1 MNKIYEPKEDSFLLA
16 NKIQNMKSVKT
27 LEVGIGSGLVTN
39 ELIKI
44 SKIVIGTDISYDVLL
59 EYKKSP
65 NNINS
70 IDLVC
75 CINCD
80 VFRHNVFDLIVFNPP
95 YLSSHDIVDL
105 AVDGGIDGIQITVE
119 ILETIYPILKINGE
133 ILFVSS
139 SFSNY
144 VKIINL
150 LEKQGFQVKIVDKYH
165 VFFED
170 IILIHAKNN
179 VINTIY

>member
-16 NKIQNMKSVKT
+16 NKIKNMKSVKT

-44 SKIVIGTDISYDVLL
+44 SKTVIGTDISYHVLL

-65 NNINS
+65 NNIKT

-75 CINCD
+75 CVNCD
-80 VFRHNVFDLIVFNPP
+80 VFRDNVFDLVVFNPP
-95 YLSSHDIVDL
+95 YLSSHAIVDL
-105 AVDGGIDGIQITVE
+105 AVDGGVDGIQITVE

-139 SFSNY
+139 SFSKY
-144 VKIINL
+144 VKIISL
-150 LEKQGFQVKIVDKYH
+150 LEKKGFKVKIVGKSH

-170 IILIHAKNN
+170 IILIHAKNK
-179 VINTIY
+179 ILDTT